1 MKRIILLLS
10 GISFALAG
18 IAQTD
23 STRKEPKNEGDT
35 IRIGN
40 ILIIKDGRNRDDD
53 RDNKDTTVQIQRRKH
68 YKPSNVSTNWW
79 IVDLGI
85 SQFNDK
91 TNYANAVASGFLP
104 ASPGNKEEWFNLRNG
119 KSINVNIWVFM
130 QRLNMV
136 KHYVN
141 LKYGLGIEMNNYRFT
156 ENIRFQKTSSPRVL
170 MDSIDFT
177 KNKLA
182 ADYVTLPMMLNFNF
196 TPDRRRGFGFSAG
209 ASVGYLYNSRQK
221 TIGGSEGKKKV
232 HDDFGLEKWKLSYI
246 GELQLGPVKLYG
258 SYATKSMF
266 KNGLDFTP
274 YNIGIRLS
282 NW

>member
-1 MKRIILLLS
+1 MKRIILLLT
-10 GISFALAG
+10 GISFALTG
-18 IAQTD
+18 FTQTD
-23 STRKEPKNEGDT
+23 TTRKEQKNEGDT

-40 ILIIKDGRNRDDD
+40 ILIIKDGRATDNDSDDD
-53 RDNKDTTVQIQRRKH
+53 TTIQIQRRKH
-68 YKPSNVSTNWW
+68 YKPSNISTNWL

-85 SQFNDK
+85 SQFNDQ

-104 ASPGNKEEWFNLRNG
+104 ATPGNKEDWFNQKNG
-119 KSINVNIWVFM
+119 KSINVNIWLFM
-130 QRLNMV
+130 QRLNMI
-136 KHYVN
+136 KHVVN

-156 ENIRFQKTSSPRVL
+156 ENIRFQKISAPRVI
-170 MDSIDFT
+170 MDSIDFS

-196 TPDRRRGFGFSAG
+196 TPDRKKGFGLSAG

-232 HDDFGLEKWKLSYI
+232 HDDFGLEKWKVSYI
-246 GELQLGPVKLYG
+246 GELQLGPIKLYG

-266 KNGLDFTP
+266 KTGLDFTP
-274 YNIGIRLS
+274 YNVGIRLS